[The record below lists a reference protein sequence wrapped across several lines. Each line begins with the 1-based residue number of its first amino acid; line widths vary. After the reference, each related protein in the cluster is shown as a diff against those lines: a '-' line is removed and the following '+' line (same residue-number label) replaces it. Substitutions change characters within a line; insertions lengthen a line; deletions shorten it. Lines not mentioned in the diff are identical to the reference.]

1 MPVVTQLAVDR
12 VWNRRTP
19 AAARNGKWLLRGH
32 LKVARIKGTTEGPML
47 LVGKTGAEDLRTA
60 MQVMRCSWYWR
71 PNMPASALY
80 VT

>member
-1 MPVVTQLAVDR
+1 
-12 VWNRRTP
+12 
-19 AAARNGKWLLRGH
+19 LLGGH